1 MRYQVVGSDALI
13 TNDSVVI
20 DSSGLPIDRSYVR
33 IDHHVDNGWTNLDSV
48 WKDTARSPL
57 TVPQRMPSKIVTNYL
72 DPDAIISAAV
82 LSLMAEQKIERN
94 FWDSEI
100 CKVLYS
106 ASFWCDYQC
115 ACPFLDAG
123 VNNLGDKMEIWLRE
137 QLNTQLG
144 EDRSRDSEMKYEKQS
159 QVFDSLV
166 HAVSDV
172 VEFNDVP
179 VAILE
184 IDTADYLRMMRE
196 EFARFVREDL
206 SSNSFG
212 VIHIVGATKRVI
224 PRSYFPLFNQPVILR
239 VIQKQPGGN
248 EPKQVLIGVNPTI
261 RGWEEFDLLRLNE
274 KIASVKGAW
283 SFSGRRYLIGTSGQH
298 GRLEE
303 LMDIVTRISL
313 KDIKSASPMWS
324 FLQ

>member
-123 VNNLGDKMEIWLRE
+123 VNNLG
-137 QLNTQLG
+137 
-144 EDRSRDSEMKYEKQS
+144 
-159 QVFDSLV
+159 
-166 HAVSDV
+166 
-172 VEFNDVP
+172 
-179 VAILE
+179 
-184 IDTADYLRMMRE
+184 
-196 EFARFVREDL
+196 
-206 SSNSFG
+206 
-212 VIHIVGATKRVI
+212 
-224 PRSYFPLFNQPVILR
+224 
-239 VIQKQPGGN
+239 
-248 EPKQVLIGVNPTI
+248 
-261 RGWEEFDLLRLNE
+261 
-274 KIASVKGAW
+274 
-283 SFSGRRYLIGTSGQH
+283 
-298 GRLEE
+298 
-303 LMDIVTRISL
+303 
-313 KDIKSASPMWS
+313 
-324 FLQ
+324 